1 MAEGLNA
8 DRPQKLSIVVF
19 SGAFDKV
26 HYALVMASAAAA
38 TDTPVTLFF
47 TMEGARALLPAD
59 GTAALPWRD
68 LPTEVPGRSGG
79 DLDDAFKARNIADF
93 ETLLAACR
101 DLGVRFMVCEM
112 GLKALDIER
121 ENLRHDLTYEIGGV
135 VTFLNDAQ
143 QDGAVVFV

>member
-47 TMEGARALLPAD
+47 TMEGARALIQAD
-59 GTAALPWRD
+59 ETTPHPWRT

-79 DLDDAFKARNIADF
+79 ELDDAFKTRNIADF
-93 ETLLAACR
+93 ETLLFACR
-101 DLGVRFMVCEM
+101 ELGVRFMVCEM

-121 ENLRHDLTYEIGGV
+121 QNLRDDLTYEIGGV
-135 VTFLNDAQ
+135 VTFLNDAH
-143 QDGAVVFV
+143 QDGAVIFI